1 MAHLEVS
8 KLFSVKGLVAVITGG
23 GSGLGR
29 TMARALEVNGASKVF
44 IIGRQEQRLKETAAS
59 AISGSIIPVP
69 GDVTSKESLQAAYDT
84 IVSQTDHIDLLVA
97 NSAILGPSANP
108 KSKPDGSKPTLSE
121 LRDHLWSIP
130 MEEFTN
136 ISHVNVTGAFYTILA
151 FLPLLEAANKKRP
164 APIPDIVSPPK
175 PQIIITS
182 SIAGFLR
189 IAYCHVSYH
198 LSKAA
203 VTHMVKMLATTLVQY
218 DIRVNGLAPGLYH
231 SDMALPFYELYGV
244 HGNGITDGSFPR
256 DLIPITRGGSEE
268 DMAGMI
274 LWMAGAAGGY
284 LNGNIVV
291 SDGGSLSIIPST
303 Y

>member
-1 MAHLEVS
+1 
-8 KLFSVKGLVAVITGG
+8 
-23 GSGLGR
+23 
-29 TMARALEVNGASKVF
+29 MARALDVNGASKVF
-44 IIGRQEQRLKETAAS
+44 IIGRREQHLKETAAS
-59 AISGSIIPVP
+59 AISGSIIPVT

-84 IVSQTDHIDLLVA
+84 IVSQIDHIDLLVA
-97 NSAILGPSANP
+97 NSGIIGPSANP

-121 LRDHLWSIP
+121 LRDHFWSIP

-136 ISHVNVTGAFYTILA
+136 VSHVNVTGAFYTVLT
-151 FLPLLEAANKKRP
+151 FLPLLEAMNKKRP
-164 APIPDIVSPPK
+164 APVPDIVSPPK

-189 IAYCHVSYH
+189 IAHCNVSYH

-203 VTHMVKMLATTLVQY
+203 VTHMIKMLATILVQY

-231 SDMALPFYELYGV
+231 SDMALPFYESYGV
-244 HGNGITDGSFPR
+244 HGNGITDGSFSR

-268 DMAGMI
+268 DMAGVI

-291 SDGGSLSIIPST
+291 SDGGSLSIMPST